1 MRNFVLRLIIN
12 AAALTGA
19 AALLPG
25 IHIRDDAIG
34 TLIIVAL
41 VFGLVNAILKPFLII
56 MSCPLVI
63 LTLGLFTIVINGVLL
78 LITDA
83 LAGDRFTVDTLGWAI
98 LGGLIV
104 GFVSGIL
111 ENALG
116 MHDEEY
122 REQAN
127 V

>member
-12 AAALTGA
+12 AAALAGA
-19 AALLPG
+19 AAILPG
-25 IHIRDDAIG
+25 IHIRDDEIG

-56 MSCPLVI
+56 MSCPLVV

-116 MHDEEY
+116 MHDEAY

-127 V
+127 P